1 MGRCLIKTMGK
12 PKWSAGVLSN
22 DFTHR
27 HIYDYSLLHKLLNI
41 SRMLRYA
48 ANVRQS
54 LVSHFCPILSPF
66 CDFKG
71 VVVTP
76 ITPHPFSRSA
86 TESRKYGGLIS

>member
-1 MGRCLIKTMGK
+1 
-12 PKWSAGVLSN
+12 
-22 DFTHR
+22 
-27 HIYDYSLLHKLLNI
+27 
-41 SRMLRYA
+41 MLRYA
-48 ANVRQS
+48 AKVRQS
-54 LVSHFCPILSPF
+54 LMSHSCPILSPF